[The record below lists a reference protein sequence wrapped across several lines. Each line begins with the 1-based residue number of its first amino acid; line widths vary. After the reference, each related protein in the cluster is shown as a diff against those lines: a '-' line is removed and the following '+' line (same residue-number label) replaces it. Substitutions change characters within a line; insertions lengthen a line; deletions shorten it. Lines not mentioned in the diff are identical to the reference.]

1 MRGRCYFLKDW
12 LLYQLN
18 ARQFILTTFTVQPVF
33 IWSYLCIGRL
43 ISNLITRERKML
55 FFERLIIVERLY
67 QLNARKFFLTTFTVQ
82 PVFIWIYYSEVTCV
96 VHWEIDFKL
105 DNTWEEDAIFW
116 KMRSPL
122 DEGYTCVS
130 R

>member
-43 ISNLITRERKML
+43 ISNLITRGRKML
-55 FFERLIIVERLY
+55 FFERCALPWMKVTLAYQDKLTNTLNLKKREKKEDLFSSPNVAASFLFIYLY
-67 QLNARKFFLTTFTVQ
+67 VCLHSVYSCFCE
-82 PVFIWIYYSEVTCV
+82 IWMKRDV
-96 VHWEIDFKL
+96 
-105 DNTWEEDAIFW
+105 IFQ
-116 KMRSPL
+116 RN
-122 DEGYTCVS
+122 
-130 R
+130 